1 MEYSLTFVS
10 GSAARG
16 VFVALIFRGHS
27 SAIDFSLSL
36 YFVQKRSL
44 AEMTNQLMGLSVGTY
59 MALAYDVEESGDIT
73 SDMAADQELLT
84 VTGSSTSGKLFCFSY
99 DISAQINC

>member
-1 MEYSLTFVS
+1 
-10 GSAARG
+10 
-16 VFVALIFRGHS
+16 
-27 SAIDFSLSL
+27 
-36 YFVQKRSL
+36 
-44 AEMTNQLMGLSVGTY
+44 MTNQLMGLSVGTY

-99 DISAQINC
+99 GMCAQINC